1 MSEPLPEIDFYEDQ
15 NGDDDDDG
23 RQCLDVADEVGRAEE
38 ASIEAGQAEP
48 SPASPPVR
56 QSTRGERLVG
66 LSFNPSGDQAVT
78 MAKIRSAMLIDDLS
92 NLPLLM
98 IERNGSQTYDTDHLK
113 IVEEAIARQVDAT
126 MWAVK
131 ALTWGK

>member
-1 MSEPLPEIDFYEDQ
+1 MSEPLPEIDRYEDQ

-23 RQCLDVADEVGRAEE
+23 RQCLDLNDDVGRAEE
-38 ASIEAGQAEP
+38 ASQAQEP
-48 SPASPPVR
+48 SSEPTR
-56 QSTRGERLVG
+56 KSTRGERLVG

-98 IERNGSQTYDTDHLK
+98 IERNGSQAYDTDHLK